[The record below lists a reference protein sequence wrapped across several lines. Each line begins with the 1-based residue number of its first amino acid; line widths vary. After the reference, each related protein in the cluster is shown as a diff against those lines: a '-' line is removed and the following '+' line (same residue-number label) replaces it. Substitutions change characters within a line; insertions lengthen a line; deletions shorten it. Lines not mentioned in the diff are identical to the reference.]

1 MTDETRDG
9 NPDSGSPP
17 QEEQRPAYG
26 GPPRRRRGRRGYE
39 GPPEWI
45 DKRAVETEHAAAP
58 PAPTTDER
66 TPTPRDE
73 RTTTPRDERTP
84 SPGDA
89 RTHAPREERTFT
101 PSEPPAEERSP
112 RQEPTFGPDAPPS
125 EPGVTGEGSRRERFH
140 RREGRRGFDRGRR
153 MEEPRRD
160 EPRRDEADAGRRE
173 DMPREESRHED
184 IRRDDT
190 PRDAVRRDERP
201 REGMRR
207 DDARRGDVRRE
218 GRRDDR
224 APVPLPPRSGDEAA
238 PREDRPR
245 RNRDRRGRDRRDSG
259 SRGDTP
265 RELREP
271 GSRGDAPREMREQGS
286 RGDAPR
292 EMREPSGRGDTP
304 HEPGSKGDTP
314 RELRRERPPQDR
326 RPSERPQAGPRPP
339 RENDR
344 PPAMPRGQAQ
354 ARPPQAGA
362 RRNDGPRRGREGG
375 GRRDG
380 RGPRPSASSVLGDH
394 PLKPT
399 SVLTLPPKPIR
410 VMIVGGGTG
419 GHITPALSIGEALK
433 ARNPQTELLFV
444 GSDRGLEREMI
455 GKAGFRL
462 EEFSLSGLP
471 TRPSLSAF
479 KQAIQ
484 VLQAYQ
490 RIKRL
495 ISEFKPD
502 VVVATGGYVTVPGAL
517 AAKTSRVPLVLQE
530 QNSVPGRANRLFS
543 RWASEVHIHFTE
555 SRRYFKDRGKLRLSG
570 NPVRIRIPEGRGL
583 KTLQK
588 YRLHPDRKTVLI
600 LGGSQGAHSLNQ
612 AFIDMLPHF
621 RNDRDV
627 QFVIQTGK
635 QDYTLVLNSVRDSA
649 VRVVVKSFLHQIEEI
664 YGVTSLV
671 LARAGAM
678 TVSEISACGLPSILV
693 PYPYAADD
701 HQTANARALSDKGAA
716 VLLRDADL
724 SGERMAQE
732 IRKLLAEPGRL
743 REMGRFA
750 YSLSRPDAARRIAE
764 SVERLG
770 GGAPEAVLNLPEED
784 DEIEEAEAKH

>member
-1 MTDETRDG
+1 MTDEHRDG
-9 NPDSGSPP
+9 TPDPDPSSP
-17 QEEQRPAYG
+17 EESRPAYG

-39 GPPEWI
+39 GQQEWK
-45 DKRAVETEHAAAP
+45 DKRA
-58 PAPTTDER
+58 
-66 TPTPRDE
+66 
-73 RTTTPRDERTP
+73 
-84 SPGDA
+84 
-89 RTHAPREERTFT
+89 EERSQAESPAASRHEDPVT
-101 PSEPPAEERSP
+101 PSEPVIEERPP
-112 RQEPTFGPDAPPS
+112 RPEPAFGPEASASAPGITRE
-125 EPGVTGEGSRRERFH
+125 EPRRDRFRRRGGMER
-140 RREGRRGFDRGRR
+140 RRGFDR
-153 MEEPRRD
+153 PRD
-160 EPRRDEADAGRRE
+160 
-173 DMPREESRHED
+173 DMPRGEL
-184 IRRDDT
+184 
-190 PRDAVRRDERP
+190 PP
-201 REGMRR
+201 
-207 DDARRGDVRRE
+207 
-218 GRRDDR
+218 RDDR
-224 APVPLPPRSGDEAA
+224 PPREDRPPRDDRVPREDRPPRDDRVPREDRPPRDDRPPREDRRAREDRPPREDRGTREDRPPREDRGTRDDRPPREARPPLPLPPRAADEAA
-238 PREDRPR
+238 REDRPR
-245 RNRDRRGRDRRDSG
+245 RDRDRRGRDRRELDRREPG
-259 SRGDTP
+259 ARGDTP
-265 RELREP
+265 REPREP
-271 GSRGDAPREMREQGS
+271 GARGDTPREPRDPNSRSDTPRELRQPNSRGDAPREPRRDRGQES
-286 RGDAPR
+286 RSPQSGPR
-292 EMREPSGRGDTP
+292 AP
-304 HEPGSKGDTP
+304 HEN
-314 RELRRERPPQDR
+314 ERQSAMPHGQG
-326 RPSERPQAGPRPP
+326 RPQPG
-339 RENDR
+339 
-344 PPAMPRGQAQ
+344 G
-354 ARPPQAGA
+354 G
-362 RRNDGPRRGREGG
+362 RRNDGPRRGRDG
-375 GRRDG
+375 GRRDS
-380 RGPRPSASSVLGDH
+380 RGSRPSASSALADH

-444 GSDRGLEREMI
+444 GSDRGMEREMI

-471 TRPSLSAF
+471 TRPTLAAF
-479 KQAIQ
+479 KQTIQ
-484 VLQAYQ
+484 LLQAYQ

-495 ISEFKPD
+495 IGEFKPD
-502 VVVATGGYVTVPGAL
+502 VVVGTGGYVTVPGAL

-530 QNSVPGRANRLFS
+530 QNSVPGKANRLLS

-555 SRRYFKDRGKLRLSG
+555 SRRFFKDRGKLRLSG

-583 KTLQK
+583 KTMQK

-635 QDYTLVLNSVRDSA
+635 QDYNLVLNSVRDSA

-716 VLLRDADL
+716 VLLRDQDL
-724 SGERMAQE
+724 TGERMAQE
-732 IRKLLAEPGRL
+732 IRKLLADTGRL

-770 GGAPEAVLNLPEED
+770 GGAPEAVLNLPEEY